1 MSLPLSIDVLN
12 RASLPCRRNAFSP
25 GAAVGSC
32 FKTHF
37 TPSVYLKSKQIRL
50 HVNSLRILRHER
62 SQQQRA
68 ECAAAHVGP
77 PCPHADALEALPRWG
92 SCWEFSSG
100 RCFHKPRESRA
111 AMNSAAAASWSPET
125 RHGALHASGMTE
137 SAGEGKRRRR
147 YLCSVRAAE
156 SRECSS
162 APSQQ
167 KPSVTRC
174 PGKGFTALR
183 TSVRWGPRAF
193 DFFICGLDPDGILE
207 GERSALS
214 AVHAVKTLQPDV
226 VLLGLGYL
234 DREKI
239 TETFSR
245 EMLLRTRELEPIDR
259 VSSRDNGQFI
269 PVIQHLMI
277 HGLPFYTV
285 GRDRLVEMGALG
297 QQLLWRPLEFY
308 SLAWKLIRSKKDK
321 EPITPCL
328 KQVLS
333 EDSSEYCLL
342 KIHKYLLEW
351 TDSELS
357 APEPAHDFS
366 ETKFAEK
373 WLVGRNKRECQL
385 RMRAKQFEMARL
397 PLPANLKSKPTWRF
411 VIVCDAA
418 LEERLAERLAG
429 QLARLSSE
437 SPHFDRMF
445 QLENTSS
452 TRFHLCLMVYLILPI
467 ATLCR
472 ILWKL
477 AKKLYLEYWV
487 KGSTVSVTGDEVL
500 ARLTGQ
506 ADADTSESDKR
517 KNNLEIVE
525 SRWLGLKHSVRD
537 KSRD

>member
-1 MSLPLSIDVLN
+1 MPRPLGIDVLN
-12 RASLPCRRNAFSP
+12 RASFPCRR
-25 GAAVGSC
+25 AAVSSAARSS

-37 TPSVYLKSKQIRL
+37 TPSVYLGSKQIRPP
-50 HVNSLRILRHER
+50 VVSLRLLLHEGL
-62 SQQQRA
+62 QQRA
-68 ECAAAHVGP
+68 ETAAVHVGP
-77 PCPHADALEALPRWG
+77 TCAHADASEPRPAWG
-92 SCWEFSSG
+92 SCWGFSLV
-100 RCFHKPRESRA
+100 RCFHRSRKSLGRL
-111 AMNSAAAASWSPET
+111 NSAVVASSSPHALPDALRVSGTTGSAAD
-125 RHGALHASGMTE
+125 
-137 SAGEGKRRRR
+137 EGKRARRSF
-147 YLCSVRAAE
+147 CSVRAAG
-156 SRECSS
+156 SSGSSS

-167 KPSVTRC
+167 KPSIVRC

-183 TSVRWGPRAF
+183 TSARWGPRTF
-193 DFFICGLDPDGILE
+193 DFFVCGLDPDGILE

-239 TETFSR
+239 NETFSR
-245 EMLLRTRELEPIDR
+245 EALLHTRELEPLDQ
-259 VSSRDNGQFI
+259 VSNRDNGQFI
-269 PVIQHLMI
+269 PIIQHLMI
-277 HGLPFYTV
+277 HGLPLYTV

-308 SLAWKLIRSKKDK
+308 SLAWKLVRSKKEK

-328 KQVLS
+328 RQVLS

-342 KIHKYLLEW
+342 KIHQYLLEW
-351 TDSELS
+351 TESQLS
-357 APEPAHDFS
+357 APEPAYDFD

-385 RMRAKQFEMARL
+385 RVRARQFEMARL

-411 VIVCDAA
+411 LIVCDAA
-418 LEERLAERLAG
+418 LEERLAERLSG
-429 QLARLSSE
+429 QLTRLKSQ

-452 TRFHLCLMVYLILPI
+452 TRFHLCLMIYIILPI

-477 AKKLYLEYWV
+477 AKKTYLEYWV
-487 KGSTVSVTGDEVL
+487 KGSTVSVTGDEIL

-506 ADADTSESDKR
+506 ADADVSESDKR
-517 KNNLEIVE
+517 KDKLEIVE